1 MKMGHQVGSI
11 LESILAFILIVI
23 IIFIPAITA
32 QDHTVDA
39 WLQKGDE
46 FYKNRSYDLALR
58 CYDKAIEI
66 DPMSAKAWENKG
78 NVLKQLNHTDKA
90 DEAFSKASDLITSKV
105 SDDSLSS
112 GSLISQEDSSPYPSD
127 HSNSRLENGIVGEG
141 KFVLLKLMDD
151 LTLHE
156 LGYSEADPGKKFIL
170 VNVNAKNH
178 GYHEFDL
185 DPYCIKMTVN
195 KIVYDRVYLS
205 LADHGY
211 PPLEEVTIQDGGET
225 SGYVAFSVPDG
236 SYDYSLKYDQWSW
249 DNYNIIWND

>member
-1 MKMGHQVGSI
+1 MKWENLTKWSNAS
-11 LESILAFILIVI
+11 LSLFLII
-23 IIFIPAITA
+23 GIIFTMPCIMA
-32 QDHTVDA
+32 QDYTVDV

-46 FYKNRSYDLALR
+46 FYKNYSYDLALR
-58 CYDKAIEI
+58 CFDKAIEI
-66 DPMSAKAWENKG
+66 DPMNATAWENKG
-78 NVLKQLNHTDKA
+78 NVLKQLNHTDEA
-90 DEAFSKASDLITSKV
+90 DEAFSKASDLTISKV

-112 GSLISQEDSSPYPSD
+112 GSLISQEDSSPYPSG
-127 HSNSRLENGIVGEG
+127 HSNSRLENEMVGEG

-170 VNVNAKNH
+170 VNVNVKNH

-205 LADHGY
+205 LADNGY

-225 SGYVAFSVPDG
+225 SGYVAFSVPDE
-236 SYDYSLKYDQWSW
+236 SYDYGLKYDQWSW
-249 DNYNIIWND
+249 DNYNIFWDD